1 MMLGGT
7 HMGHRTWVGAARS
20 FAARVC
26 ESPLG
31 PARRGGLRRHTIA
44 RGASAPPAKTQDRMA
59 MRSTTQPHECANAS
73 GPRRFESLP
82 AWRKAC
88 PTASHRAKRRKAI
101 ASHRSAIHRTACAL
115 LPKPAKAT
123 ISQAETPPAYG
134 AHPTILL
141 TARALWSVA
150 PAQRTAQHH
159 ATPLTQN
166 KPCLPSSQSNPR
178 PPAAVPLSPAAPWF
192 AALYGVL
199 KRFPGCGSA
208 PLPCVLRRF
217 PPAFSGVPFLH
228 VSARPTAPHPAPR
241 PASWLPTL
249 SAFCC
254 ECSERCPPA
263 PSPLAHRA
271 RAREW
276 RLGRARAPGR
286 WQTQNRAGGGE
297 IDSARDCASVRDDA
311 RWCLRRSRVRAPSA
325 ATSWHTRR
333 TLLAFAI
340 PRLGALGARRALI
353 GSGSAALAPQPHHR
367 SAARAARQPRHHP
380 TCSPLTRFILA
391 PSRADSQHHDA
402 LPNFASSFG
411 LAAAHLRRPICVLLR
426 CPPPQEENFLPHG
439 SGMSAGP
446 LHAFTRV
453 AKPEPHP
460 RRTHVNAG
468 HRERGRLPWYPKRK
482 TFCPLKRNF
491 CWVPPGIREGDEAPR
506 PRPCDRAMRA
516 RPHHDHDRDQGHH
529 RRTRHRATTTATT
542 ITTSSTT
549 ATSTATTTATT
560 SSSSATTT
568 TGRLGQ
574 TMRNTSTASAEF
586 LLGPSRHSRG

>member
-159 ATPLTQN
+159 ATPLAQN
-166 KPCLPSSQSNPR
+166 KPCLPSSRSNPR
-178 PPAAVPLSPAAPWF
+178 PPAAVPLSPAALWF

-208 PLPCVLRRF
+208 SSVSLRF
-217 PPAFSGVPFLH
+217 PALSGVFRRS
-228 VSARPTAPHPAPR
+228 VFARFGAPNG
-241 PASWLPTL
+241 
-249 SAFCC
+249 
-254 ECSERCPPA
+254 A
-263 PSPLAHRA
+263 PS
-271 RAREW
+271 
-276 RLGRARAPGR
+276 GAPP
-286 WQTQNRAGGGE
+286 
-297 IDSARDCASVRDDA
+297 
-311 RWCLRRSRVRAPSA
+311 RV
-325 ATSWHTRR
+325 
-333 TLLAFAI
+333 
-340 PRLGALGARRALI
+340 
-353 GSGSAALAPQPHHR
+353 
-367 SAARAARQPRHHP
+367 
-380 TCSPLTRFILA
+380 
-391 PSRADSQHHDA
+391 
-402 LPNFASSFG
+402 
-411 LAAAHLRRPICVLLR
+411 LAADAQRVLLR
-426 CPPPQEENFLPHG
+426 LFGALPPCAIATRAPCPG
-439 SGMSAGP
+439 A
-446 LHAFTRV
+446 
-453 AKPEPHP
+453 
-460 RRTHVNAG
+460 
-468 HRERGRLPWYPKRK
+468 
-482 TFCPLKRNF
+482 
-491 CWVPPGIREGDEAPR
+491 
-506 PRPCDRAMRA
+506 
-516 RPHHDHDRDQGHH
+516 
-529 RRTRHRATTTATT
+529 
-542 ITTSSTT
+542 
-549 ATSTATTTATT
+549 
-560 SSSSATTT
+560 
-568 TGRLGQ
+568 
-574 TMRNTSTASAEF
+574 
-586 LLGPSRHSRG
+586 